1 MTRASN
7 RAAFKIYV
15 VAAIF
20 LVAVEPAANGVDSS
34 RSIELGREIF
44 SGQHALVAH
53 LRDDNRTLPDNA
65 VGCINCHGH
74 ADNAASF
81 APPLTSQYLLSDTRR
96 RGGPP
101 SRDDLGSFCR
111 VLNVGVD
118 PTGIVLKKAMPQYTF
133 SDTECAA
140 LWSFVT
146 AR

>member
-1 MTRASN
+1 MRARAS
-7 RAAFKIYV
+7 RWSGLFP
-15 VAAIF
+15 F
-20 LVAVEPAANGVDSS
+20 
-34 RSIELGREIF
+34 EIDF
-44 SGQHALVAH
+44 IQLFPPV
-53 LRDDNRTLPDNA
+53 DNRTLPDNA
-65 VGCINCHGH
+65 VRCINCHGH

-101 SRDDLGSFCR
+101 SRYDLGSFCR
-111 VLNVGVD
+111 VVNVGVD
-118 PTGIVLKKAMPQYTF
+118 PTGIELKKAMPQYTF